1 MAQKQIPLRQVVKI
15 LNSQGHNIEYRN
27 RTDGSIIVTSIDG
40 RKTKIVEGN
49 RTIRIMAGVPLSEKR
64 KTQTTRNVAEKII
77 GDRKKN

>member
-27 RTDGSIIVTSIDG
+27 RTDGSIIVTAIDG

-49 RTIRIMAGVPLSEKR
+49 
-64 KTQTTRNVAEKII
+64 KII
-77 GDRKKN
+77 RTMNKYSIEKFKICK